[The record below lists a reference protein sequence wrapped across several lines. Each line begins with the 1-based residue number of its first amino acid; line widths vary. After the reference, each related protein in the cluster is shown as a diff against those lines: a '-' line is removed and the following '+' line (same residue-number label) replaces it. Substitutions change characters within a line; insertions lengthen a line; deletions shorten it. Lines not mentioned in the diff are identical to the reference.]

1 VPWLPQR
8 WNRRRGGRRGTG
20 RVQQG
25 RAMMCP
31 GPLKPAMLLLGIG
44 INVPKT
50 TSQGRR
56 QPLADLVEQL
66 HPAKIRRAGVIL
78 RGDRT

>member
-56 QPLADLVEQL
+56 QPLAGGCD
-66 HPAKIRRAGVIL
+66 PSR
-78 RGDRT
+78 